1 MDTEKIFCPDIG
13 DFEEVDVIE
22 ILVKEG
28 ETVDIETPLITLE
41 SDKATMDVPS
51 DKAGTISTID
61 VAIGDKVS
69 KGTQLF
75 SITNGKAQVIEN
87 TAEKQIDIQIERD
100 RSSSEVVPIK
110 VPDIGDFEEV
120 DVIEILVKEGET
132 VGIETPLITLE
143 SDKATMDIP
152 SPFAGKIDRVL
163 VKIGDKVSKNDT
175 VAMIYS
181 DANQNKQGPL
191 NPSIQNN
198 PESLEEVI
206 KDPDINAQANDVRQN
221 LEPVQ
226 LTTPPEKS
234 NRLSFAS
241 PSIRK
246 FARTRGRHY

>member
-1 MDTEKIFCPDIG
+1 M
-13 DFEEVDVIE
+13 
-22 ILVKEG
+22 
-28 ETVDIETPLITLE
+28 
-41 SDKATMDVPS
+41 
-51 DKAGTISTID
+51 
-61 VAIGDKVS
+61 
-69 KGTQLF
+69 
-75 SITNGKAQVIEN
+75 
-87 TAEKQIDIQIERD
+87 
-100 RSSSEVVPIK
+100 VPIK

-132 VGIETPLITLE
+132 VNIETPLITLE

-191 NPSIQNN
+191 NPSIGKNN

-234 NRLSFAS
+234 NRPHLQV
-241 PSIRK
+241 PQ
-246 FARTRGRHY
+246 

>member
-51 DKAGTISTID
+51 DKAGTISTIN

-75 SITNGKAQVIEN
+75 SIAKDTVQVIE
-87 TAEKQIDIQIERD
+87 TAAEEETDTEIEGE

-110 VPDIGDFEEV
+110 VPDLGDFEEV
-120 DVIEILVKEGET
+120 DVIEILVKDGET
-132 VGIETPLITLE
+132 VNIETPLITLE

-181 DANQNKQGPL
+181 DANQNKQDSL
-191 NPSIQNN
+191 NPSIENN
-198 PESLEEVI
+198 PESFEEVT
-206 KDPDINAQANDVRQN
+206 KNPNINAQADDVRQKFRAS
-221 LEPVQ
+221 
-226 LTTPPEKS
+226 TTDSTFRKIEQALICKS
-234 NRLSFAS
+234 LDKK
-241 PSIRK
+241 IR
-246 FARTRGRHY
+246 

>member
-1 MDTEKIFCPDIG
+1 M
-13 DFEEVDVIE
+13 
-22 ILVKEG
+22 
-28 ETVDIETPLITLE
+28 
-41 SDKATMDVPS
+41 
-51 DKAGTISTID
+51 
-61 VAIGDKVS
+61 
-69 KGTQLF
+69 
-75 SITNGKAQVIEN
+75 AQNI
-87 TAEKQIDIQIERD
+87 A
-100 RSSSEVVPIK
+100 

-120 DVIEILVKEGET
+120 DVIEILVKEGEN

-191 NPSIQNN
+191 NPSIQNS

-246 FARTRGRHY
+246 FARELGVDITRVNGSGPKNRILKEDIQNLGFKDDVVSVKSGYGRNFLIPKGKAIIATTSALKILHLLTRRTQDFCFQVFHSYSLLLFD